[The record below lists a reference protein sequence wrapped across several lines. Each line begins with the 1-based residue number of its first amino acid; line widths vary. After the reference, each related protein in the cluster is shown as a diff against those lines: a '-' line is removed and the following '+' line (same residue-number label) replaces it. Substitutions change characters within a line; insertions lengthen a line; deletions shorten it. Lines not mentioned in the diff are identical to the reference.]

1 VAEVAASRT
10 IKVRT
15 QLREGV
21 LTVRALIRH
30 PMDVGRQLP
39 NGKVEPAHFITRV
52 VCTLNDE
59 VVLDADWGGGV
70 AKDPYLSFV
79 VDGAKPGDRMA
90 LGWVDNQD
98 GRDEFIVDL

>member
-1 VAEVAASRT
+1 MAASNT

-15 QLREGV
+15 QLRKGV

-30 PMDVGRQLP
+30 PMDVGRRP
-39 NGKVEPAHFITRV
+39 PGGKVEAAHFITRV
-52 VCTLNDE
+52 VCKLNDE
-59 VVLDADWGGGV
+59 VVLDADWGGGI

-79 VDGAKPGDRMA
+79 VDGAQAGDRLS

-98 GRDEFIVDL
+98 GRDEFIVEL

>member
-1 VAEVAASRT
+1 VAEVAVSRS

-39 NGKVEPAHFITRV
+39 NGTVEPAHFIMRV
-52 VCTLNDE
+52 VCMLNDE

-79 VDGAKPGDRMA
+79 VDGASAGDRLA
-90 LGWVDNQD
+90 LSWVDNQD
-98 GRDEFIVDL
+98 GRDEFIVEL

>member
-1 VAEVAASRT
+1 MAASST

-15 QLREGV
+15 ELRQGA

-30 PMDVGRQLP
+30 PMDVGRRLRD
-39 NGKVEPAHFITRV
+39 GKEEPAHFITRV

-59 VVLDADWGGGV
+59 VVLDADWGGGI

-79 VDGAKPGDRMA
+79 VEGAKAGDRLT
-90 LGWVDNQD
+90 LGWRDNQD
-98 GRDEFIVDL
+98 GRDEFTVEL